1 MIGDEFKMLFDAFRK
16 MLDQSYYK
24 SKDLADMLRF
34 LPWVIVQKNLGKQ
47 GMSDLYRIKPNL
59 LERLIKTTI
68 EPLRSSFGRI
78 LLYQSPLVGIHLDG
92 YTLDD
97 YLCSFLQD
105 RDRSQLYY
113 CDPMH
118 QQISI
123 CRHILSFMG
132 GSGAFDFQSY
142 WYVFRLL

>member
-1 MIGDEFKMLFDAFRK
+1 MILLDGYRK

-24 SKDLADMLRF
+24 SKDLGDMLKF
-34 LPWVIVQKNLGKQ
+34 LPWVVVQKCLGKQ
-47 GMSDLYRIKPNL
+47 GMADLYRIKPNL

-68 EPLRSSFGRI
+68 KPLRSCYEGYISDGYI
-78 LLYQSPLVGIHLDG
+78 LDG
-92 YTLDD
+92 YILDR
-97 YLCSFLQD
+97 YLSSFLQD
-105 RDRSQLYY
+105 RNRSRLYY
-113 CDPMH
+113 CDPML

>member
-1 MIGDEFKMLFDAFRK
+1 MIRDEFKMLFDAFRK

-24 SKDLADMLRF
+24 SKDFGDMLRF
-34 LPWVIVQKNLGKQ
+34 LPWVVVQKSLGKQ
-47 GMSDLYRIKPNL
+47 GMADLYRIKPNL

-68 EPLRSSFGRI
+68 EPLRKSLR
-78 LLYQSPLVGIHLDG
+78 G
-92 YTLDD
+92 YILDD